1 MAKIYFYYS
10 FGIIKVDKLKRAL
23 AKKDFTLFGEIIEA
37 EAVNMHAVMMTS
49 KPALF
54 YWLPKSLEVMYL
66 VQDLRSRG
74 VECYFTID
82 AGPNIHIICEGK
94 SVNKIKRRLIDS
106 GSIKDILINKASV
119 GTKII

>member
-1 MAKIYFYYS
+1 
-10 FGIIKVDKLKRAL
+10 
-23 AKKDFTLFGEIIEA
+23 
-37 EAVNMHAVMMTS
+37 
-49 KPALF
+49 
-54 YWLPKSLEVMYL
+54 MYL